1 MVDQIWRHP
10 VKSLGAE
17 QLSSSYIEKDRT
29 FPGDRVWALTYE
41 NSRFDPLN
49 PDWAPSQVFL
59 RCSIAPLFA
68 AVSTTILDH
77 DGTIEFRHPNLKTI
91 RVNLERDLERRKF
104 IDWVRP
110 ICPKNA
116 PQPVS
121 LCRVPGRGMTDT
133 EYPSI
138 SLNSISSLNDLSL
151 KLGVK
156 LHPRRFRGN
165 IWVSGLDP
173 WVELDLVGDQITVG
187 DVKLEVIEPIERC
200 NTTKTNENTGVRD
213 VDTLSALQKNFGH
226 KNFGVYCRVISSG
239 FVNRGDLVL

>member
-1 MVDQIWRHP
+1 
-10 VKSLGAE
+10 
-17 QLSSSYIEKDRT
+17 
-29 FPGDRVWALTYE
+29 
-41 NSRFDPLN
+41 
-49 PDWAPSQVFL
+49 
-59 RCSIAPLFA
+59 
-68 AVSTTILDH
+68 
-77 DGTIEFRHPNLKTI
+77 
-91 RVNLERDLERRKF
+91 
-104 IDWVRP
+104 
-110 ICPKNA
+110 
-116 PQPVS
+116 
-121 LCRVPGRGMTDT
+121 MTDT

-173 WVELDLVGDQITVG
+173 WVELDLIGDQITVG